1 MSSRHWD
8 LRPGLNILLKIMVS
22 LLSMP
27 YKLRRD
33 YFMLT
38 KLQELSKTKG
48 KALLNNRLPLKI
60 IK

>member
-1 MSSRHWD
+1 M
-8 LRPGLNILLKIMVS
+8 RPGLNILLKIMVS